1 MNRVV
6 MKFKSVANGEVPM
19 DDISDWTIE
28 HDDVDKFLFHTEG
41 GFSKKERKKWD
52 GTNIINNF
60 FFNMTVTSF

>member
-52 GTNIINNF
+52 GTNNLQ
-60 FFNMTVTSF
+60 